1 MDYYSSLRTLAS
13 DNLECHFFDSLESTS
28 TFLSDLPFSPA
39 TQLCIAREQT
49 QGKGQH
55 GREWASLRDGSILF
69 SIRQVFNNKTN
80 LNGLSLLVG
89 IAIIKALEKECKV
102 DGFKIKWPNDIYFR
116 EAKLAGI
123 LLENNIQEG
132 SQSVIIGV
140 GVNYHLDQEMN
151 CDNPWID
158 LSKICKKIP
167 GIHELTA
174 SIINSILS
182 MSSHFKLNGLSDLL
196 LQWDQ
201 YDMLKGA
208 KLKSIEL
215 GRSFEGEV
223 QGISDQGAL
232 KVLTKNGTR
241 ELYSSKNIEYI

>member
-1 MDYYSSLRTLAS
+1 MDHYSSLKSLIGN
-13 DNLECHFFDSLESTS
+13 DLECHYFDSLESTS
-28 TFLSDLPFSPA
+28 SFLNSLPSSNI
-39 TQLCIAREQT
+39 TQLCVTREQT

-55 GREWASLRDGSILF
+55 GREWLSQKDGSILL
-69 SIRQVFNNKTN
+69 SIRQTFGIDIN
-80 LNGLSLLVG
+80 LSGLSLVVG
-89 IAIIKALEKECKV
+89 LAIIKALEKECKV

-196 LQWDQ
+196 LQWDK